1 MVSGGRDTST
11 VGPPPPRGGRG
22 PGKLEFELTTWSHQ
36 GHGGGG
42 GTGRSWKTPSFRL
55 GGTLASLVSV
65 EDLENPEFIGA
76 GRFGVVFRARHRT
89 WDLDV
94 AVKILK
100 GQVISRE
107 VKAMASLR
115 NQHLLLLL
123 GVTQELQWE
132 STCGPAL
139 VTQFLENGSLAG
151 LLQPGCPRPWP
162 LLCRLLQEL
171 VLGMCYLHS
180 QNPVLL
186 HRDIKPSNVL
196 LDSDLHAKLADFGL
210 STFQRGS
217 RSGAG
222 SGESAPAYLAPEL
235 LADVNR
241 NASMASDVYSF
252 GILMWA
258 VLAGREAEMAQTSLE
273 QEAGCERWIRP
284 PLTKLPQP
292 SPKTPGLEG
301 LTDLMQHCWGQE
313 PKDRPSFQE
322 CRRNTEQ
329 ALSLVTKEMDAAV
342 STVKKFLCENR
353 GSNRMSSAPKPGP
366 GGTETEG
373 PRGTTGSHDIIATE
387 MLNKLNLKESPS
399 SVPKKCTN
407 LPERIRARG
416 DKVQPAQVAG
426 ISSDST
432 APSPQ
437 TPETSLFRNQMPSP
451 NLAWT
456 PGPGPEG
463 NQGAKRHGTNW
474 SPRAPRPNPKPGNP
488 VTIRDSHAVQVGDNN
503 YLVIQE
509 GTALP
514 TPGLAPWGQ
523 GRGRPRAPHK

>member
-1 MVSGGRDTST
+1 MARRYPSLPGVCRRLGEPR
-11 VGPPPPRGGRG
+11 VHRRRQVRGGV
-22 PGKLEFELTTWSHQ
+22 PGATQDVGFRC
-36 GHGGGG
+36 GGQ
-42 GTGRSWKTPSFRL
+42 
-55 GGTLASLVSV
+55 
-65 EDLENPEFIGA
+65 DLEG
-76 GRFGVVFRARHRT
+76 
-89 WDLDV
+89 
-94 AVKILK
+94 
-100 GQVISRE
+100 
-107 VKAMASLR
+107 
-115 NQHLLLLL
+115 
-123 GVTQELQWE
+123 
-132 STCGPAL
+132 
-139 VTQFLENGSLAG
+139 
-151 LLQPGCPRPWP
+151 
-162 LLCRLLQEL
+162 EL